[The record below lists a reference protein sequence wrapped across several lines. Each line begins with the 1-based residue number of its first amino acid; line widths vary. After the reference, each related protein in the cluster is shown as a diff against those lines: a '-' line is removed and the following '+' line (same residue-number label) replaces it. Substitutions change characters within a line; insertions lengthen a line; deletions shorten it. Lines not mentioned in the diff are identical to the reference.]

1 MVDGVSS
8 ATEALAR
15 LRAAHDDA
23 TPYALALVDFMMPG
37 MDGLE
42 LGRRLQAD
50 PVLRECPLIF
60 LTSAGQRG
68 RAVEA
73 KAIGFSAYL
82 AKPIRQAQLVACIQS
97 VIGQQ
102 ADAPPRDRI
111 PPVTQ
116 RRLQQEASAQ
126 PPTRV
131 LLAEDNPVNQKVAVL
146 MLEKLGC
153 RVDVVT
159 TGLQAIAAVTRLSG
173 DVYELVLMDCQMP
186 ELDGFA
192 ATGEI
197 RQRLSPDSHLPIIAM
212 TANAMMGDRER
223 CLAAGMDDYLAKPVT
238 RKALSDMIDRWV
250 STERRSD
257 LAAANPVRANVAP
270 RDVEVSTPA

>member
-1 MVDGVSS
+1 
-8 ATEALAR
+8 
-15 LRAAHDDA
+15 
-23 TPYALALVDFMMPG
+23 
-37 MDGLE
+37 
-42 LGRRLQAD
+42 
-50 PVLRECPLIF
+50 
-60 LTSAGQRG
+60 
-68 RAVEA
+68 
-73 KAIGFSAYL
+73 
-82 AKPIRQAQLVACIQS
+82 
-97 VIGQQ
+97 
-102 ADAPPRDRI
+102 
-111 PPVTQ
+111 
-116 RRLQQEASAQ
+116 
-126 PPTRV
+126 
-131 LLAEDNPVNQKVAVL
+131 

-159 TGLQAIAAVTRLSG
+159 TGLEAIAAVTRLPG

-186 ELDGFA
+186 ELDGFT

-250 STERRSD
+250 PTERRSD
-257 LAAANPVRANVAP
+257 LAAANPVPANVAP